1 MTASVDTPRP
11 ADPPGAGG
19 LPLAGCPAAGDV
31 SDVDRRIAV
40 AWSALGT
47 ARTRF
52 ADAPSGDGVTACVT
66 AEATVNELLD
76 LRLALTV
83 GGARLAG

>member
-31 SDVDRRIAV
+31 SDVDRRIAL
-40 AWSALGT
+40 AWGDLGT
-47 ARTRF
+47 ARNRF
-52 ADAPSGDGVTACVT
+52 AASPSGEGVTACEC
-66 AEATVNELLD
+66 AEATVNDLLE
-76 LRLALTV
+76 LRLTLTLR
-83 GGARLAG
+83 GT